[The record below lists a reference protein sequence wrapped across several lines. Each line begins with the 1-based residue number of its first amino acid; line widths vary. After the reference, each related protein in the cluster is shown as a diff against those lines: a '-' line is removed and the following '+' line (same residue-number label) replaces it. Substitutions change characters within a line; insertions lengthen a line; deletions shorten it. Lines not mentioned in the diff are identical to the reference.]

1 MDSSGRC
8 ISTGVHFLSFLPS
21 AEGKQ
26 VFTGFHT
33 FRTFVVRGLVLH
45 TACLSSGPHLC
56 MVKAYVFNFHEILCF
71 HPHRGTEMTS
81 LASSLHGGPFLSTFQ
96 GGSFI
101 LSPAFMQGSEF
112 QCPAFIQSHVFCP
125 EWI

>member
-45 TACLSSGPHLC
+45 TACLSSGPISVWLRLMCLIFMRSFVSTH
-56 MVKAYVFNFHEILCF
+56 I
-71 HPHRGTEMTS
+71 
-81 LASSLHGGPFLSTFQ
+81 GGLR
-96 GGSFI
+96 
-101 LSPAFMQGSEF
+101 
-112 QCPAFIQSHVFCP
+112 
-125 EWI
+125 